1 MILQFG
7 ITGFEWLLG
16 LGIMF
21 GLAMIMNLMTFKNL
35 ISFFIFLNI
44 FNAFMVWANMLPLW
58 SLILNLIVLTLIV
71 FFQFKSQGV
80 SDQ

>member
-7 ITGFEWLLG
+7 ITGFEWIMG

-21 GLAMIMNLMTFKNL
+21 ALAMIMNMMTYKNL
-35 ISFFIFLNI
+35 TSFFIFLNI
-44 FNAFMVWANMLPLW
+44 FNGFMVWANMLPLW
-58 SLILNLIVLTLIV
+58 SLVMNLIILTLII

-80 SDQ
+80 SEQ

>member
-21 GLAMIMNLMTFKNL
+21 ALAMIMNIMTFKNL

-44 FNAFMVWANMLPLW
+44 FNSFMVWANMLPLW
-58 SLILNLIVLTLIV
+58 SLVLNLIVLTLII
-71 FFQFKSQGV
+71 FFQFKSQAIEV
-80 SDQ
+80 Q

>member
-7 ITGFEWLLG
+7 ITGFEWILG
-16 LGIMF
+16 IGIMF
-21 GLAMIMNLMTFKNL
+21 ALAMIMNMMTYKNL
-35 ISFFIFLNI
+35 TSFFIFLNI

-58 SLILNLIVLTLIV
+58 SLVMNLIVLTLIM

-80 SDQ
+80 SEQ